1 MTDRRRFLLTA
12 LAGALTAP
20 LAAEA
25 QQAGR
30 IYRVVFLTATL
41 TGRDLFEALRQGLR
55 ELGWSE
61 GQNVVVEHRSAESTD
76 RIPQLAAELA
86 QRKVDVIVLTAN
98 AIHEARQA
106 TAPVP
111 VVFVIADDPVRAGFV
126 TTLAR
131 PGGRMTGLISLN
143 VDLDGKRL
151 EILRSALP
159 AVSRVGVLSTSY
171 APTNRERVEAAE
183 RGARTLGL
191 QLKILE
197 VPSAD
202 RLTHAFEAAS
212 RARVEALM
220 VLGTPPLYPHQTR
233 IAELALNARLP
244 VISAWREFADAGG
257 LMSYG
262 TSIPAM
268 FHRAASYVDRILKGS
283 DPADLPVEQAS
294 TFELIVNAK
303 TAKLLG
309 VTIPPSLLLRAD
321 QVIE

>member
-1 MTDRRRFLLTA
+1 MMDRRSF
-12 LAGALTAP
+12 LAGVGALVALP
-20 LAAEA
+20 AEA
-25 QQAGR
+25 QQVGKV
-30 IYRVVFLTATL
+30 YRVVFLTGTS

-61 GQNVVVEHRSAESTD
+61 GQNVVVEHRSAESRD
-76 RIPQLAAELA
+76 RIPQLAAELV

-126 TTLAR
+126 ATLAR

-171 APTNRERVEAAE
+171 AQTNRERIVAAE

-191 QLKILE
+191 QLQILE

-202 RLTHAFEAAS
+202 RLPHAFEAAS
-212 RARVEALM
+212 RARAGALM
-220 VLGTPPLYPHQTR
+220 VLGTPPLYPHQAR
-233 IAELALNARLP
+233 IAELAMNARLP

-268 FHRAASYVDRILKGS
+268 FHRAASYVDRILKGAN
-283 DPADLPVEQAS
+283 PAELPVEQAS
-294 TFELIVNAK
+294 TFELVVNAK